1 MYGTAGTARPG
12 DPEDAM
18 TIDAIDEK
26 ILEVLQEN
34 ARVSISELSKRI
46 NLSLSA
52 VSERLKKLE
61 ASGIIKQYT
70 AILDPVAMDKELSA
84 YMMINVD
91 NSGSITELIK
101 LIGQSEEILEAY
113 FVAGDCDYILRIATK
128 NTATLAEL
136 VNKVKAVKSVK
147 RTETTILLNKYKQ
160 LYSVPPQANK
170 L

>member
-1 MYGTAGTARPG
+1 MMI
-12 DPEDAM
+12 D
-18 TIDAIDEK
+18 TIDAK

-70 AILDPVAMDKELSA
+70 AVLDPIAMDKELSA
-84 YMMINVD
+84 YRMINVD

-101 LIGQSEEILEAY
+101 LIENSEEILEAY

-128 NTATLAEL
+128 NTATLANL
-136 VNKVKAVKSVK
+136 VNQVKAVKSVK